1 MATDTYLIVGL
12 GNPGPQYAKTRHNIG
27 WMVVERLAEQHRLS
41 FDRLQF
47 KARVAAGTM
56 RDQRVV
62 LAKPLT
68 YMNLSGEAVGPLM
81 RFYKIPLERLLVVY
95 DEIDIPFNT
104 LRLRADGG
112 AGGHRG
118 MRSIIQTLGSQDFSR
133 LRVGVGR
140 PPSGWEAADHVLAP
154 WTKDEVPLV
163 SALVE
168 RAALAAETWLTEGI
182 LSAMNRFN
190 ANV

>member
-12 GNPGPQYAKTRHNIG
+12 GNPGPQYARTRHNMG
-27 WMVVERLAEQHRLS
+27 WMVVERLAEGSRLS
-41 FDRLQF
+41 FDRIQF
-47 KARVAAGTM
+47 KARVAAGTVGD
-56 RDQRVV
+56 RRVV

-68 YMNLSGEAVGPLM
+68 YMNLSGEAVGPLL
-81 RFYKIPLERLLVVY
+81 RFYKIPLEHLLIVY
-95 DEIDIPFNT
+95 DEIDLPFNT
-104 LRLRADGG
+104 LRLRSEGG

-118 MRSIIQTLGSQDFSR
+118 MRSIIQTLGSQDFAR

-154 WTKDEVPLV
+154 WTKDEAALVP
-163 SALVE
+163 ALVE

>member
-12 GNPGPQYAKTRHNIG
+12 GNPGQQYARTRHNMG

-47 KARVAAGTM
+47 KARVASGIA
-56 RDQRVV
+56 RDRRVV

-68 YMNLSGEAVGPLM
+68 YMNLSGEAVSPLM

-104 LRLRADGG
+104 LRLRAEGG

-118 MRSIIQTLGSQDFSR
+118 MRSIIQTLGSQNFAR

-140 PPSGWEAADHVLAP
+140 PPDGWEAADHVLAP
-154 WTKDEVPLV
+154 WTKEEAAQAP
-163 SALVE
+163 ALVE
-168 RAALAAETWLTEGI
+168 RAALAVETWLMEGI

-190 ANV
+190 SNV

>member
-1 MATDTYLIVGL
+1 MTMDTHLIVGL
-12 GNPGPQYAKTRHNIG
+12 GNPGPQYANTRHNMG
-27 WMVVERLAEQHRLS
+27 WMVVERLGAQHRLS

-47 KARVAAGTM
+47 KARVATGVM
-56 RDQRVV
+56 RDQRVI

-81 RFYKIPLERLLVVY
+81 RFYKIPVERLLVVY

-104 LRLRADGG
+104 LRLRSEGG
-112 AGGHRG
+112 AGGHGG
-118 MRSIIQTLGSQDFSR
+118 MRSIIQALGSQQFAR

-154 WTKDEVPLV
+154 WTKEEAAFVP
-163 SALVE
+163 ALVE
-168 RAALAAETWLTEGI
+168 RAALAVETWLTEGI
-182 LSAMNRFN
+182 LAAMNRFN
-190 ANV
+190 ANA

>member
-1 MATDTYLIVGL
+1 MATDMYLIVGL
-12 GNPGPQYAKTRHNIG
+12 GNPGPQYANTRHNIG
-27 WMVVERLAEQHRLS
+27 WMVVERLAAQHRLS

-47 KARVAAGTM
+47 KARVAAGSLAD
-56 RDQRVV
+56 RRVV

-95 DEIDIPFNT
+95 DEIDIPFDT
-104 LRLRADGG
+104 LRLRPEGG

-118 MRSIIQTLGSQDFSR
+118 MRSIIQSLGSQQFAR

-154 WTKDEVPLV
+154 WTKDEA
-163 SALVE
+163 ALVPALIE
-168 RAALAAETWLTEGI
+168 RAALASETWLTEGI
-182 LSAMNRFN
+182 LTAMNRFN
-190 ANV
+190 ANA

>member
-12 GNPGPQYAKTRHNIG
+12 GNPGQQYARTRHNMG
-27 WMVVERLAEQHRLS
+27 WMVVERLADQHRLS

-47 KARVAAGTM
+47 KARVASGMA
-56 RDQRVV
+56 RDRRVV

-68 YMNLSGEAVGPLM
+68 YMNLSGEAVGPLV

-104 LRLRADGG
+104 LRLRAEGG

-118 MRSIIQTLGSQDFSR
+118 MRSIIQSLGSQDFAR

-140 PPSGWEAADHVLAP
+140 PPDGREAADHVLAP
-154 WTKDEVPLV
+154 WTKEEAAQAP
-163 SALVE
+163 ALVE
-168 RAALAAETWLTEGI
+168 RAALAVETWLTEGI